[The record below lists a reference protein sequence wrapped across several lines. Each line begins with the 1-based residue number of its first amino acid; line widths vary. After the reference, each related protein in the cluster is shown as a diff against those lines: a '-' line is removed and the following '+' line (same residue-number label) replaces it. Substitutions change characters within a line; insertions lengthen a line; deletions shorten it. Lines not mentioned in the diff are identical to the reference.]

1 MNVYDF
7 DKTIYDGDS
16 TFHFLMFCAKR
27 NPKVLFK
34 LPRIA
39 VRGILFL
46 CGAVKKQAFK
56 EDMFS
61 FLSVIDTD
69 RELEAFWSR
78 NISGIKQWY
87 KENQHEDDLVIT
99 ASPEFLVEYATRMIG
114 IKYIM
119 GSPVDKH
126 TGKYTGN
133 NCHGKEKVARFNA
146 AYPGAR
152 IEGFY
157 SDSYSDS
164 PLANISEKAFLV
176 KGNKLLPWDME
187 RSKKHI

>member
-16 TFHFLMFCAKR
+16 TFHFLLFCAKR
-27 NPKVLFK
+27 NPKVMFK

-46 CGAVKKQAFK
+46 CGAIKKQAFK

-69 RELEAFWSR
+69 KELEAFWSR

-87 KENQHEDDLVIT
+87 KENQREDDLVIT
-99 ASPEFLVEYATRMIG
+99 A
-114 IKYIM
+114 
-119 GSPVDKH
+119 SPVDKH

-133 NCHGKEKVARFNA
+133 NCHGKEKVVRFNA
-146 AYPGAR
+146 AYPDAS
-152 IEGFY
+152 IEEFY

-176 KGNKLLPWDME
+176 KGDKLLPWDME
-187 RSKKHI
+187 KSKKHS